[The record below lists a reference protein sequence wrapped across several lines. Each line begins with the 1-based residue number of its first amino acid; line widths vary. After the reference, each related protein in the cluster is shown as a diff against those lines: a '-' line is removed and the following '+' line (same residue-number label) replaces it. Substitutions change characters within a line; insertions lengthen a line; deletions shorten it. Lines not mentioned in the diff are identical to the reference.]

1 MIARRILRLDCLAID
16 IARLAGSSKLSLVA
30 ILRRIS
36 DISFSFGA
44 GTLTNRHLE
53 RRGIITLL
61 KLSQLAIIR
70 QLGMKVSIVRRRD
83 ACAVCVN

>member
-16 IARLAGSSKLSLVA
+16 MARLAGSSKLSLVA

-36 DISFSFGA
+36 EISFSFGA
-44 GTLTNRHLE
+44 GTLTYRHLE

-61 KLSQLAIIR
+61 KLSQFAMMR
-70 QLGMKVSIVRRRD
+70 QLGMNVSIVRRKD
-83 ACAVCVN
+83 ACAV

>member
-16 IARLAGSSKLSLVA
+16 MARLAGSSKLSLVA

-36 DISFSFGA
+36 EISFSFGA
-44 GTLTNRHLE
+44 GTLTCRHLE

-61 KLSQLAIIR
+61 KLSQFAMMR
-70 QLGMKVSIVRRRD
+70 QLGMNVSIVRRKD
-83 ACAVCVN
+83 AYAV

>member
-1 MIARRILRLDCLAID
+1 MIALRILRLDYLAID
-16 IARLAGSSKLSLVA
+16 MARFTGSSKLSLFA

-36 DISFSFGA
+36 EISFSLGA
-44 GTLTNRHLE
+44 GTLTYRHLE

-61 KLSQLAIIR
+61 RLSQLAIMR
-70 QLGMKVSIVRRRD
+70 QLGIKVSIVRRRE